1 MNRNGNFSASYSITG
16 FCATFVGPPL
26 GRDKNEITKRTMVNE
41 IFAVC
46 VGLTA
51 EEVFILC
58 PLWEMSRM
66 VPDILNNS
74 ECLSFV
80 YVCSSFCSK
89 DLTF

>member
-1 MNRNGNFSASYSITG
+1 MNRNGNFSALYSIIG
-16 FCATFVGPPL
+16 FCVTFVVPLL

-51 EEVFILC
+51 EEVFIFC
-58 PLWEMSRM
+58 HLWEISHM

-74 ECLSFV
+74 EYLSFV
-80 YVCSSFCSK
+80 YVCFSFCSK
-89 DLTF
+89 DLTL